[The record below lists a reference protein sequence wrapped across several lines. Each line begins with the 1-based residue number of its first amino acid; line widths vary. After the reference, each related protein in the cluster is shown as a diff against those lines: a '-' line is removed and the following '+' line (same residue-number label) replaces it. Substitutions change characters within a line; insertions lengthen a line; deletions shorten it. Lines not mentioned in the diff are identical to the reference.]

1 MLHQNLGLWIDNTLS
16 WDIHV
21 SKTVSKVN
29 SILFSLKMNKH
40 ALSFNVRKHLVEALI
55 FPHFDYACVPL
66 INCTEFLNSKLERAL
81 NSCIRFVYKIPSFFH
96 ISSYRNQLCWL
107 KIEQRRLYFLAN
119 TLHAIVYSGKF
130 ISINSMPYLRR
141 SARICNEVLFVATC
155 ND

>member
-1 MLHQNLGLWIDNTLS
+1 MWICSIHIFIYLHLRAINAHCKRAYSYKKYIIMS

-81 NSCIRFVYKIPSFFH
+81 NSCIRFVFKISRFFH
-96 ISSYRNQLCWL
+96 ISPYWNQLYWL
-107 KIEQRRLYFLAN
+107 KIEQRRL
-119 TLHAIVYSGKF
+119 
-130 ISINSMPYLRR
+130 
-141 SARICNEVLFVATC
+141 FV
-155 ND
+155 